1 MTARTICLKATV
13 LAALALTAAM
23 ATAGEAMAAAPAVS
37 ANDAD
42 LRCLVV
48 SFALASLPENKSKQ
62 AASISAFYFLGRLE
76 GRAPGT
82 DWPQKAMDRLAVI
95 KGEQLR
101 ADAPVCE
108 KVVAAQG
115 QMLQQKGQAM
125 AARQKA
131 ARPAPKP

>member
-1 MTARTICLKATV
+1 MTARMAKLKKT
-13 LAALALTAAM
+13 LLALTALTIA
-23 ATAGEAMAAAPAVS
+23 ATTTGAAFAAAPAVG

-48 SFALASLPENKSKQ
+48 SFAMASLPENKSKQ
-62 AASISAFYFLGRLE
+62 AASISAFYFLGRLQ
-76 GRAPGT
+76 GREPRT

-95 KGEQLR
+95 KVEQLR

-115 QMLQQKGQAM
+115 QMLQRKGQAET
-125 AARQKA
+125 ARQKA
-131 ARPAPKP
+131 AAPAPKR